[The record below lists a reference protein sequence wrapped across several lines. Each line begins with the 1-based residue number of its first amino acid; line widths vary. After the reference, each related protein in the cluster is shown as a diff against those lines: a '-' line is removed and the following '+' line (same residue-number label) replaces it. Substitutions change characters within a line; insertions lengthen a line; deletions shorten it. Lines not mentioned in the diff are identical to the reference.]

1 MKRLALAI
9 AGIGICAGIAFGLD
23 VYSGI
28 NNGTLDATYLRL
40 DTTNDPVAD
49 DLEIEGDLTAEEGTF
64 KKDQNNTTSI
74 TLRNDTNGTSARS
87 KLIITAGD
95 ESSGGAYMSIE
106 SHPDL
111 YTLGTGLIK
120 TSSAIFI
127 TGGNIPGGLFM
138 YTMSDDPVIF
148 GQAGAETLRFD
159 TDSLV
164 TLGSII
170 RKSTYT
176 LATGNMDFYN
186 NVSAAGDLSVDD
198 ISADEISGSS
208 ATLVHGIITGKVAI
222 STDTQFQSR
231 GLGIYAADSGSSA
244 RSVFTIQSALN
255 YGIFSIINY
264 GSGSQGLCF
273 DCDKIDAGW
282 GEDSRNVTS
291 NFMIYN
297 SEGRMKFRAASGV
310 ALDADLSTEW
320 KEAFT
325 IDKTG
330 DVYMGYGTA
339 NPSTHT
345 YTTGNQA
352 VKSLTVADNS
362 ILGGVNFIGKKTTGE
377 IQAYS
382 CTGHATNPCVI
393 YNSTNNDLYTST
405 GTAISQFKSQ
415 LDGSGL

>member
-74 TLRNDTNGTSARS
+74 TIRNDTNGTSARS

-95 ESSGGAYMSIE
+95 EASGGAYMSIE
-106 SHPDL
+106 AHPDL

-244 RSVFTIQSALN
+244 RSVFTIDSASN
-255 YGIFSIINY
+255 YGKFSIINY
-264 GSGSQGLCF
+264 GRGNQGICF
-273 DCDKIDAGW
+273 DCDKTGTGW
-282 GEDSRNVTS
+282 GEESRNATS
-291 NFMIYN
+291 NFMI
-297 SEGRMKFRAASGV
+297 SSSIEKLRLRAASGV
-310 ALDADLSTEW
+310 ALDGNLITEW
-320 KEAFT
+320 KDAII
-325 IDKTG
+325 IDKNG
-330 DVYMGYGTA
+330 DIYQGATV
-339 NPSTHT
+339 NNSTFT
-345 YTTGNQA
+345 YASGNQA

-362 ILGGVNFIGKKTTGE
+362 ILGGVNFIGKRNTGQ
-377 IQAYS
+377 IRAYA